1 MPKFIG
7 VNISGTV
14 VGHYLPYGGTVLPA
28 NFLWCDGASYLRTA
42 FPVLFAAIG
51 TVFGAAD
58 GTHFNVPDWRS
69 RFLRGCDNMGVG
81 AAGRDPGGR
90 VVMAAGGNAA
100 GLGSAQA
107 DAFQGFIMSTIEFGG
122 IAASSTTPNQDDGSS
137 GSGYSNKRGLV
148 VSVGNNPAWGTDAY
162 IRPITNDG
170 TNGVPRVSS
179 ESRPLNGNSNFIIA
193 YI

>member
-1 MPKFIG
+1 MPKFVG

-28 NFLWCDGASYLRTA
+28 NFLWCDGVSYLRTA
-42 FPVLFAAIG
+42 FPLLFASIG
-51 TVFGAAD
+51 TAFGAVD

-69 RFLRGCDNMGVG
+69 RFLRGSDNMGVG

-90 VVMAAGGNAA
+90 VIMAAGGNAA

-107 DAFQGFIMSTIEFGG
+107 DSFQGFQIGFNTGTPGNLVTNSTGYNSG
-122 IAASSTTPNQDDGSS
+122 AS
-137 GSGYSNKRGLV
+137 GSGFSQKRGV
-148 VSVGNNPAWGTDAY
+148 ANSFGVNPTWGTDF
-162 IRPITNDG
+162 PGLPVNDL
-170 TNGVPRVSS
+170 TNGVPRMGL
-179 ESRPLNGNSNFIIA
+179 ETRPINGNSNFIIA